1 MSMFDNMKDKA
12 GDMADEHGQQM
23 GEGADKAGDF
33 IDEKTGGRYSEQI
46 DSGVEKGKDTV
57 DNLDNQDDDIP

>member
-1 MSMFDNMKDKA
+1 MSMFDNIKDKA
-12 GDMADEHGQQM
+12 GAMADEHGQQM

-33 IDEKTGGRYSEQI
+33 LAEKTGGKYSEQI
-46 DSGVEKGKDTV
+46 DSGVDKGKDAV